1 VDEKLDDTQQ
11 VCQKSLA
18 LVKKEK
24 ENRKE
29 RPKSKMKCDD
39 DDDALLYF
47 SFILYFCCYV
57 KFVSLFSPLK
67 KQKNTYITEL
77 ATNLR
82 PKIAHCCCGK
92 IIDLKGICML

>member
-39 DDDALLYF
+39 DDALSYF

-57 KFVSLFSPLK
+57 KFVSLFSPLQ